1 MRART
6 TFATSLIAAC
16 LITATFAN
24 SFSPNTPDAQAR
36 IILPGGTPHDV
47 MSGSGVTI
55 SDVLSRERNINI
67 FAGFTRDIE
76 SVSRRLEAGSHNTT
90 LLAPLNTAIT
100 RLPRKPWEDPQDYA
114 ALGQN
119 AYDGQSGEDR
129 AHRNLRR
136 FVEAHVVPESPWAE
150 GHKVQTLGG
159 DTVWWEEKDGKRL
172 ASIVSPARQS
182 STNKDIRSSLEA
194 SKYQAFPTRSPMER
208 SGSWKVLATMLSC
221 VSSRHDTF
229 DVFYD

>member
-6 TFATSLIAAC
+6 TFATSLVAAC
-16 LITATFAN
+16 LITATSARL
-24 SFSPNTPDAQAR
+24 FSPNAPDTQAK
-36 IILPGGTPHDV
+36 IILAGKPDV
-47 MSGSGVTI
+47 MAGSGAVTI
-55 SDVLSRERNINI
+55 SDVLGRERNINI

-90 LLAPLNTAIT
+90 LLAPLNSAIT
-100 RLPRKPWEDPQDYA
+100 KLPRKPWEDPQDYA

-150 GHKVQTLGG
+150 GQKVQTLGG
-159 DTVWWEEKDGKRL
+159 DTVWWEEKDGKKL
-172 ASIVSPARQS
+172 IQP
-182 STNKDIRSSLEA
+182 
-194 SKYQAFPTRSPMER
+194 
-208 SGSWKVLATMLSC
+208 GG
-221 VSSRHDTF
+221 
-229 DVFYD
+229 

>member
-6 TFATSLIAAC
+6 TFATSLVAAC
-16 LITATFAN
+16 LITATSAKL
-24 SFSPNTPDAQAR
+24 FSPNAPDAQAR
-36 IILPGGTPHDV
+36 IILPGTPHDV

-90 LLAPLNTAIT
+90 LLAPLNSAIT
-100 RLPRKPWEDPQDYA
+100 KLPRKPWEDPQDYA

-159 DTVWWEEKDGKRL
+159 DTVWWEEKDGKKL
-172 ASIVSPARQS
+172 ASLVSIFVDRQLTKTS
-182 STNKDIRSSLEA
+182 DSAWRHRSF
-194 SKYQAFPTRSPMER
+194 KYCQQGR
-208 SGSWKVLATMLSC
+208 
-221 VSSRHDTF
+221 
-229 DVFYD
+229 

>member
-6 TFATSLIAAC
+6 TFATSLVAAC
-16 LITATFAN
+16 LITATSAKL
-24 SFSPNTPDAQAR
+24 FSPNAPDTQAR
-36 IILPGGTPHDV
+36 IILPGTPHDV

-90 LLAPLNTAIT
+90 LLAPLNSAIT
-100 RLPRKPWEDPQDYA
+100 KLPRKPWEDPQDYA

-159 DTVWWEEKDGKRL
+159 DTVWWEEKDGKKL
-172 ASIVSPARQS
+172 ASLVSIFVDRQLTETS
-182 STNKDIRSSLEA
+182 DSAWRHRSF
-194 SKYQAFPTRSPMER
+194 KYCQQGR
-208 SGSWKVLATMLSC
+208 
-221 VSSRHDTF
+221 
-229 DVFYD
+229 

>member
-1 MRART
+1 MKTRT
-6 TFATSLIAAC
+6 TFAASLVAAFFISTTSAKLYPAH
-16 LITATFAN
+16 
-24 SFSPNTPDAQAR
+24 PPEAQAK
-36 IILPGGTPHDV
+36 IALPIPHDV

-55 SDVLSRERNINI
+55 SDVLGRERSINI

-76 SVSRRLEAGSHNTT
+76 SVSKRLEGSQNTT

-150 GHKVQTLGG
+150 NQKIQTLGG
-159 DTVWWEEKDGKRL
+159 DTVWWEHKDGKKL
-172 ASIVSPARQS
+172 IQPGG
-182 STNKDIRSSLEA
+182 IE
-194 SKYQAFPTRSPMER
+194 
-208 SGSWKVLATMLSC
+208 
-221 VSSRHDTF
+221 VSSVPNKVANGEVWVLEGARN
-229 DVFYD
+229 YA

>member
-1 MRART
+1 MRVRT
-6 TFATSLIAAC
+6 TFASSLVAAC
-16 LITATFAN
+16 LITATSAN
-24 SFSPNTPDAQAR
+24 LFSPNAPDAQAK
-36 IILPGGTPHDV
+36 IILPGTGRPNDV

-90 LLAPLNTAIT
+90 LLAPLNAAIT
-100 RLPRKPWEDPQDYA
+100 KLPRKPWEDPQDYA

-129 AHRNLRR
+129 AHKNLRR

-150 GHKVQTLGG
+150 GHKIQPGG
-159 DTVWWEEKDGKRL
+159 IE
-172 ASIVSPARQS
+172 
-182 STNKDIRSSLEA
+182 
-194 SKYQAFPTRSPMER
+194 
-208 SGSWKVLATMLSC
+208 
-221 VSSRHDTF
+221 VSSIPNKVANGEVWVLEGARN
-229 DVFYD
+229 YA

>member
-1 MRART
+1 
-6 TFATSLIAAC
+6 
-16 LITATFAN
+16 
-24 SFSPNTPDAQAR
+24 
-36 IILPGGTPHDV
+36 

-159 DTVWWEEKDGKRL
+159 DTVWWEEKDGKKL
-172 ASIVSPARQS
+172 IQPGG
-182 STNKDIRSSLEA
+182 IE
-194 SKYQAFPTRSPMER
+194 
-208 SGSWKVLATMLSC
+208 
-221 VSSRHDTF
+221 VSSIPNKVANGEVWVLEGARN
-229 DVFYD
+229 YA

>member
-16 LITATFAN
+16 LITATSAK
-24 SFSPNTPDAQAR
+24 SYSPNAPDAQAR
-36 IILPGGTPHDV
+36 IILPGTGTPHDV

-159 DTVWWEEKDGKRL
+159 DTVWWEEKDGKKL
-172 ASIVSPARQS
+172 ASLASPVYQL
-182 STNKDIRSSLEA
+182 STNKDFRSNLEA
-194 SKYQAFPTRSPMER
+194 SKYRVFLTRSLMEKF
-208 SGSWKVLATMLSC
+208 GSWKALATMLSC
-221 VSSRHDTF
+221 VFSRH
-229 DVFYD
+229 V

>member
-6 TFATSLIAAC
+6 TFATSLAAAC
-16 LITATFAN
+16 LITATSARL
-24 SFSPNTPDAQAR
+24 FSPNAPDTQAK
-36 IILPGGTPHDV
+36 IILPGTPDV
-47 MSGSGVTI
+47 MAGSGAVTI
-55 SDVLSRERNINI
+55 SDVLGRERNINI

-90 LLAPLNTAIT
+90 LLAPLNSAIT
-100 RLPRKPWEDPQDYA
+100 KLPRKPWEDPQDYA

-150 GHKVQTLGG
+150 GQKVQTLGG
-159 DTVWWEEKDGKRL
+159 DTVWWEEKDGKKL
-172 ASIVSPARQS
+172 IQPGG
-182 STNKDIRSSLEA
+182 IE
-194 SKYQAFPTRSPMER
+194 
-208 SGSWKVLATMLSC
+208 
-221 VSSRHDTF
+221 VSSIPNKVANGEVWVLEGARN
-229 DVFYD
+229 YA

>member
-6 TFATSLIAAC
+6 TFTTSLVAAC
-16 LITATFAN
+16 LITATSARL
-24 SFSPNTPDAQAR
+24 FSPNAPDTQAK
-36 IILPGGTPHDV
+36 IILPGATHDV
-47 MSGSGVTI
+47 MAGSGAVTI
-55 SDVLSRERNINI
+55 SDVLGRERNINI

-90 LLAPLNTAIT
+90 LLAPLNSAIT
-100 RLPRKPWEDPQDYA
+100 KLPRKPWEDPQDYA

-150 GHKVQTLGG
+150 GQKVQTLGG
-159 DTVWWEEKDGKRL
+159 DTVWWEEKDGKKL
-172 ASIVSPARQS
+172 ASLTSPSVTYKLTNTPDPAWQHRGFKYPQQSRQR
-182 STNKDIRSSLEA
+182 RSLG
-194 SKYQAFPTRSPMER
+194 PRRRS
-208 SGSWKVLATMLSC
+208 
-221 VSSRHDTF
+221 
-229 DVFYD
+229 

>member
-6 TFATSLIAAC
+6 TFATSLFAAC
-16 LITATFAN
+16 LLTVTSAK
-24 SFSPNTPDAQAR
+24 SFSPNAPDTQAR
-36 IILPGGTPHDV
+36 IVLPGTHHDV

-90 LLAPLNTAIT
+90 LLAPLNSAIT

-114 ALGQN
+114 ALGAN
-119 AYDGQSGEDR
+119 AYDGQDGEDR

-159 DTVWWEEKDGKRL
+159 DTVWWEEKDGKKL
-172 ASIVSPARQS
+172 ASSRSALVSNRQ
-182 STNKDIRSSLEA
+182 TNKENQIQPGGIE
-194 SKYQAFPTRSPMER
+194 
-208 SGSWKVLATMLSC
+208 
-221 VSSRHDTF
+221 VSSIPNKVANGEVWVLEGARN
-229 DVFYD
+229 YA

>member
-1 MRART
+1 
-6 TFATSLIAAC
+6 
-16 LITATFAN
+16 
-24 SFSPNTPDAQAR
+24 
-36 IILPGGTPHDV
+36 
-47 MSGSGVTI
+47 
-55 SDVLSRERNINI
+55 
-67 FAGFTRDIE
+67 

-159 DTVWWEEKDGKRL
+159 DTVWWEEKDGKKL
-172 ASIVSPARQS
+172 ASPILPIQPGG
-182 STNKDIRSSLEA
+182 IE
-194 SKYQAFPTRSPMER
+194 
-208 SGSWKVLATMLSC
+208 
-221 VSSRHDTF
+221 VSSIPNKVANGEVWVLEGARN
-229 DVFYD
+229 YA

>member
-16 LITATFAN
+16 LITATSAK
-24 SFSPNTPDAQAR
+24 SFSPNAPDAQAR
-36 IILPGGTPHDV
+36 IILPGAAPHDV

-90 LLAPLNTAIT
+90 LLAPLNSAIT
-100 RLPRKPWEDPQDYA
+100 KLPRKPWEDPQDYA

-129 AHRNLRR
+129 AHGNLRR

-159 DTVWWEEKDGKRL
+159 DTVWWEEKDGKKL
-172 ASIVSPARQS
+172 ASPISPFVSIV
-182 STNKDIRSSLEA
+182 N
-194 SKYQAFPTRSPMER
+194 
-208 SGSWKVLATMLSC
+208 
-221 VSSRHDTF
+221 
-229 DVFYD
+229 